1 MKTGHNVIAGKK
13 VSLPDSLVYSIIGN
27 LLILLMIFSLSA
39 AVVMLREDIIGT
51 QLQTTK
57 EKIGDFTSQMGFV
70 VDDVIIEGRKN
81 TLKSDVANALNIN
94 RGDNVLQYNLWQAKR
109 NLEALPWVKEAFVRR
124 SFFPNVIYV
133 SLVEKNVIALW
144 QFEDNFYPI
153 DEDGQVI
160 SSDYVP
166 PVESLLIIG
175 PDAPENVNSLLN
187 VLKQDKD
194 LFQRVKA
201 AVFVSGRRWDI
212 ILDDI
217 ENGLT
222 VKLPEEDM
230 QKAWKKLIK
239 LSRTEGLLKRK
250 LTFID
255 LRLKGKVIVK
265 LEKDSNN
272 SKIKNK
278 KEHQI

>member
-1 MKTGHNVIAGKK
+1 M
-13 VSLPDSLVYSIIGN
+13 PDSLVYSIIGN

-230 QKAWKKLIK
+230 KKAWKKLIK